1 MLKRASGLTVAAAG
15 FLLAFGTAD
24 AQQVVTLSVA
34 SWAGP
39 NHAISAVGLKAWAQ
53 ELEKKTNGTLK
64 LDISF
69 PPVNPA
75 VMYDRVREGVS
86 DISWSFNGYTAG
98 RFVAYQIVE
107 MPGIGAGAEGSSAA
121 YWRTHEKYL
130 SKLNEYKGVRLIS
143 LFAQPPSVMHTRKKI
158 ASIDDMKG
166 LKIRAGGG
174 VQGDVATTLGMV
186 PVQAPVSQAY
196 PMLKDGV
203 VDGTFFP
210 TETALSFKLNEVTT
224 SQLGF
229 RDGLFGGAYF
239 VIMNPDKFKSLSPA
253 HQKAIDETSGE
264 WLARTIGKAW
274 DGAEKAAIAQL
285 QSSFAWAP
293 DDLNKAVMTRLKP
306 IEDKF
311 LGELK
316 AKGVDAAEAIAFL
329 RAEAKKAAAP

>member
-1 MLKRASGLTVAAAG
+1 MLKGAGGFMALAASLILVSSGAG
-15 FLLAFGTAD
+15 

-39 NHAISAVGLKAWAQ
+39 NHSISAVGLKTWAQ
-53 ELEKKTNGTLK
+53 ALEQKTNGTLK

-107 MPGIGAGAEGSSAA
+107 MPGIGAGAEGSSVA

-130 SKLNEYKGVRLIS
+130 AKLDEYKGVRLIS
-143 LFAQPPSVMHTRKKI
+143 LFAQPPSVIHARKKI
-158 ASIDDMKG
+158 AAIDDMKG

-229 RDGLFGGAYF
+229 KDGLFGGAYY

-253 HQKAIDETSGE
+253 HQKAIEETSGE

-274 DGAEKAAIAQL
+274 DGAEKSAITQL
-285 QSSFAWAP
+285 EKSFTWAP
-293 DDLNKAVMTRLKP
+293 DDLNKAVMTKLKP

-316 AKGVDAAEAIAFL
+316 AKGIDAIEAMTYL
-329 RAEAKKAAAP
+329 RSEAKKAATP